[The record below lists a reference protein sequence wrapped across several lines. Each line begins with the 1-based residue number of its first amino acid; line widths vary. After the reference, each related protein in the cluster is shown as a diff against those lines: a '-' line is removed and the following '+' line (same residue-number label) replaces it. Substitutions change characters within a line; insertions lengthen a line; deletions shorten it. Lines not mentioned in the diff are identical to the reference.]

1 MTEGAGKIESSNF
14 DGSERKT
21 VVSGLHWP
29 QGTDFWLFAVKG
41 AIQRGFNNNR
51 INRFNFLNF
60 ELEAYG
66 FWLEVA
72 FEQLKIDLQGIKV
85 IPLQTSSGSG
95 DNNVLLFTEAL
106 NGVIYEVDLGYLNDL
121 PKEGKSAQ
129 DLIGD
134 KDHVTVYNVTATNP
148 KTQQFYMDVTLYE
161 VKPNVSIHS
170 YNQFLGLH
178 LLYRFERDLHRAF
191 RS

>member
-1 MTEGAGKIESSNF
+1 M
-14 DGSERKT
+14 
-21 VVSGLHWP
+21 
-29 QGTDFWLFAVKG
+29 
-41 AIQRGFNNNR
+41 
-51 INRFNFLNF
+51 NF

-66 FWLEVA
+66 FWLEVT

-161 VKPNVSIHS
+161 VKLNLSIHN

-178 LLYRFERDLHRAF
+178 LLHRFERDLHRAF